1 MGMKENNPTPSFFR
15 IRNLAFLGIFF
26 TILLLPAF
34 IKLPPPSDFK
44 SQPGK
49 FLSNHPVLLTYWF
62 LNSLPRDYQD
72 YFSDHFFLRNEG
84 VMWNNKILSFIGS
97 KFFNNVLVGKNGWLF
112 FTDEDNLTYYQCDR
126 PFTPTEL
133 EKIVSRVKE
142 MRDFSRENGA
152 EFILLIAPVKESIYP
167 EYLPDEIRKSSNPCR
182 LDQVLDTL
190 KEAGIAAPDLRILLQ
205 KGKNDTQVYFKTDTH
220 WNDSGAFLVYQS
232 IFTELK
238 KLFPAEKILQ
248 LADFQSLPVKKSG
261 DLSQMIPMDKPFS
274 ETTLVMEPT
283 RQRKAV
289 VSQGKESKTII
300 TESGIYSY
308 PNAVIFRDSFFM
320 ALRPFFSENF
330 NRAVY
335 RWSFDFD
342 RELIQTEKPDI
353 VIFELA
359 ERYLGNLAR

>member
-1 MGMKENNPTPSFFR
+1 MKENNPPPSLSR

-34 IKLPPPSDFK
+34 IKSPPPSDFK

-62 LNSLPRDYQD
+62 LTKLPGDYQD
-72 YFSDHFFLRNEG
+72 YFSNHFFLRDKG
-84 VMWNNKILSFIGS
+84 VIWNNEILSHIGS
-97 KFFNNVLVGKNGWLF
+97 KTFNNVLVGRNGWLY
-112 FTDEDNLTYYQCDR
+112 FTDEKNLNYYQCDQ
-126 PFTPTEL
+126 PFTPAEL

-167 EYLPDEIRKSSNPCR
+167 EYLPNGIRKSSNPCQ
-182 LDQVLDTL
+182 LDQVLHSL
-190 KEAGIAAPDLRILLQ
+190 QGSGVAAPDLRILLQ
-205 KGKNDTQVYFKTDTH
+205 EGKTKSQVYFKTDTH
-220 WNDSGAFLVYQS
+220 WNDAGAFLVYRS
-232 IFTELK
+232 IFKELK
-238 KLFPAEKILQ
+238 KLFPAVEILK
-248 LADFQSLPVKKSG
+248 LTDFQSLPIKKSG
-261 DLSQMIPMDKPFS
+261 DLSQMIPLEIPIS
-274 ETTLVMEPT
+274 ETTLVMEPN
-283 RQRKAV
+283 RQPKAV
-289 VSQGKESKTII
+289 VSQGGDSKTII

-330 NRAVY
+330 NRAIY

-342 RELIQTEKPDI
+342 RELIQNEKPDI
-353 VIFELA
+353 VIYELA
-359 ERYLGNLAR
+359 ERYLDNLAR